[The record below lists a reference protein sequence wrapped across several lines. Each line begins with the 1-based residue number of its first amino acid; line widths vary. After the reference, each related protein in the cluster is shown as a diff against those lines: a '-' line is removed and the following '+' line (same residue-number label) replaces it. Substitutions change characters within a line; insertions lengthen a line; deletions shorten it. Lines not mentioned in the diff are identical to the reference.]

1 MFQNAHACFLINGM
15 NPSLQ
20 PDPFEG
26 GYNIAELYRERED
39 CDDEV
44 ALTYARF
51 CSSRALELS
60 DKKGMEV
67 CDICYFH
74 KGEMKSFGK
83 KRVRISNS
91 SANKAHVS

>member
-1 MFQNAHACFLINGM
+1 MSQNAHACFLINGM

-39 CDDEV
+39 RDDEV
-44 ALTYARF
+44 ALTYATF
-51 CSSRALELS
+51 CWNRMLELS
-60 DKKGMEV
+60 GKKGMEV

-74 KGEMKSFGK
+74 KGKVESFDK
-83 KRVRISNS
+83 ERV
-91 SANKAHVS
+91 